1 MNRGRPPP
9 GRAVRRGADD
19 PARNA
24 AVRIEVALVA
34 DDLTGALD
42 AAAPFATCGLRVRVY
57 RTLDALPA
65 APVSRH
71 PAEGANEPAS
81 AAFDDAGLRPPT
93 AGLPAADAVPRAA
106 GAASPVTQ
114 AAHPG
119 VAMRLRPAVAESP
132 PAREGGSAPP
142 GGRGVVLA
150 VNTSTRHL
158 TPGAARAAV
167 AEAGRRL
174 RGWSPRVVFKKIDS
188 TLRGPVPDE
197 VAAAMQVFERRT
209 ALVCPAFPA
218 AGRVVRGG
226 EVHVYGAPLRE
237 TEYVRD
243 LRTPAPAESLE
254 ALFRRIGPVEGV
266 RPDDLPRNH
275 PPAGIAIADAET
287 DAHLAGLAALV
298 ADHPSEILAVGSD
311 GLAAG
316 LASLLGGEKRGVE
329 LAGEGGG
336 AVLFAVGSRAGTTA
350 RQVERLLER
359 RPDAPVVDAPRGEL
373 DAPAVL
379 HAAASSR
386 AVVARVPSSP
396 AGDPAAVARAFGAAV
411 REVLDGLGP
420 GRPVVLAATG
430 GDTVEAI
437 LDALGIAVLDVLG
450 EFRPGVP
457 VSRAGADRPGFTL
470 VSKAGGFGSLDL
482 FAELAAEAAG
492 R

>member
-1 MNRGRPPP
+1 MR
-9 GRAVRRGADD
+9 V
-19 PARNA
+19 
-24 AVRIEVALVA
+24 EVALVA

-42 AAAPFATCGLRVRVY
+42 AAAPFAARGLKVRVY
-57 RTLDALPA
+57 RTLDALP
-65 APVSRH
+65 
-71 PAEGANEPAS
+71 
-81 AAFDDAGLRPPT
+81 
-93 AGLPAADAVPRAA
+93 
-106 GAASPVTQ
+106 
-114 AAHPG
+114 
-119 VAMRLRPAVAESP
+119 P
-132 PAREGGSAPP
+132 PAPAGHGPSERANGPAPAP
-142 GGRGVVLA
+142 GGRGLVIA

-158 TPGAARAAV
+158 APDAARAAV

-174 RGWSPRVVFKKIDS
+174 GGWSPRLVFKKIDS
-188 TLRGPVPDE
+188 TLRGPIPDE

-218 AGRVVRGG
+218 AGRIVRGG

-243 LRTPAPAESLE
+243 LRTPAPADSLE
-254 ALFRRIGPVEGV
+254 GVFRRIGRVRGM
-266 RPDDLPRNH
+266 RPDDAPRDRF
-275 PPAGIAIADAET
+275 PEGITIADAET

-298 ADHPSEILAVGSD
+298 AEHPGEVLAVGSD

-316 LASLLGGEKRGVE
+316 LAGRWGEAKRAVRIADANPGV
-329 LAGEGGG
+329 
-336 AVLFAVGSRAGTTA
+336 VLFAVGSRTGTSA
-350 RQVERLLER
+350 RQIARLLER
-359 RPDAPVVDAPRGEL
+359 CPGAPVVEAPRGRL

-379 HAAASSR
+379 RAAASSR

-396 AGDPAAVARAFGAAV
+396 PGDPAAVARAFGAAI

-420 GRPVVLAATG
+420 GSDPGSRPGTGRPATLVATG

-437 LDALGIAVLDVLG
+437 LDALGIAALDVLG

-470 VSKAGGFGSLDL
+470 VSKAGGFGSPGL

>member
-1 MNRGRPPP
+1 M
-9 GRAVRRGADD
+9 
-19 PARNA
+19 
-24 AVRIEVALVA
+24 
-34 DDLTGALD
+34 
-42 AAAPFATCGLRVRVY
+42 
-57 RTLDALPA
+57 
-65 APVSRH
+65 
-71 PAEGANEPAS
+71 
-81 AAFDDAGLRPPT
+81 
-93 AGLPAADAVPRAA
+93 
-106 GAASPVTQ
+106 
-114 AAHPG
+114 
-119 VAMRLRPAVAESP
+119 
-132 PAREGGSAPP
+132 
-142 GGRGVVLA
+142 
-150 VNTSTRHL
+150 
-158 TPGAARAAV
+158 
-167 AEAGRRL
+167 
-174 RGWSPRVVFKKIDS
+174 VFKKIDS

-254 ALFRRIGPVEGV
+254 ALFRRIGPVEGM

-298 ADHPSEILAVGSD
+298 ADHPSEVLAVGSD

-316 LASLLGGEKRGVE
+316 LASLLGGEKRGVD

-379 HAAASSR
+379 RAAASSR

-457 VSRAGADRPGFTL
+457 VSRAGADRPGFIL
-470 VSKAGGFGSLDL
+470 VSKAGGVRLPRSVRRARRRSRRPVRRPFGKSSLRAVRRSDRRRAVRRGASASSGPCRAL
-482 FAELAAEAAG
+482 RKALPNKERASHRSSSSRVSRRRKE
-492 R
+492 